1 MAWYRPATQ
10 IPYRAGL
17 CCGQLHKIEDMMSG
31 IYCITV
37 QDSLIFRC
45 VTPGTLLQ
53 YASTGRITK
62 SAEEPTSFTLMG
74 TSAQLIPVGIR
85 TKSMSC

>member
-1 MAWYRPATQ
+1 
-10 IPYRAGL
+10 
-17 CCGQLHKIEDMMSG
+17 MSG

-62 SAEEPTSFTLMG
+62 SAEEPTC
-74 TSAQLIPVGIR
+74 VGGVCSD
-85 TKSMSC
+85 TPAGSVLKVEMACD

>member
-1 MAWYRPATQ
+1 
-10 IPYRAGL
+10 
-17 CCGQLHKIEDMMSG
+17 MSG

-62 SAEEPTSFTLMG
+62 SAEEPGCLAGFG
-74 TSAQLIPVGIR
+74 PRRQPF
-85 TKSMSC
+85 

>member
-1 MAWYRPATQ
+1 
-10 IPYRAGL
+10 
-17 CCGQLHKIEDMMSG
+17 MSG

-62 SAEEPTSFTLMG
+62 SAEEPTSFT
-74 TSAQLIPVGIR
+74 PVRHSTDWILPRKTGALDGLSIAPHA
-85 TKSMSC
+85 TIYYIL